1 MALDS
6 PSRDTRIVSSTTTA
20 VTMTAAN
27 GWQSLQSTSAF
38 TTNAIGP
45 VFIHWQGVHGYE
57 QGATN
62 MSVKAILKR
71 SNGTAEATSDEYQV
85 QKQGMGSNYAFGS
98 HNFFWV
104 FYNVPAAANYTVE
117 MQGKNEGNS
126 STTHISNYFSPNVNR
141 GDKLIVSYQA

>member
-6 PSRDTRIVSSTTTA
+6 PSRDTRYVSSTTTS

-27 GWQSLQSTSAF
+27 GWQSLQTTGGF
-38 TTNAIGP
+38 TTSVIGP

-71 SNGTAEATSDEYQV
+71 SNGTAEATSDVYQV

-98 HNFFWV
+98 HNYFWV

-117 MQGKNEGNS
+117 MQGKNEGNA

-141 GDKLIVSYQA
+141 GDKLIVSYQG

>member
-1 MALDS
+1 MGLDS
-6 PSRDTRIVSSTTTA
+6 PTAMTRIVSTTTSSTTMGSA
-20 VTMTAAN
+20 S
-27 GWQSLQSTSAF
+27 GWQSLQTTGSFNTSV
-38 TTNAIGP
+38 IGP

-62 MSVKAILKR
+62 MSVQAYLKY
-71 SNGTAEATSDEYQV
+71 SNATAAATSDTYQV

-104 FYNVPAAANYTVE
+104 FYNCPVHAGYTVE
-117 MQGKNEGNS
+117 MQGNNEGNS

-141 GDKLIVSYQA
+141 GDKLIVTYQA

>member
-1 MALDS
+1 MGLDS
-6 PSRDTRIVSSTTTA
+6 PNRDTRIVSTTTSA

-27 GWQSLQSTSAF
+27 GWQSLQTTGSF
-38 TTNAIGP
+38 TTTVIGP

-62 MSVKAILKR
+62 MSVKAIIKY
-71 SNGTAEATSDEYQV
+71 SNATAASTSDTYQV

-104 FYNVPAAANYTVE
+104 FYNMPVHAGYTVE
-117 MQGKNEGNS
+117 MQGKNEGNA
-126 STTHISNYFSPNVNR
+126 STTHISNYFSPNINR

>member
-1 MALDS
+1 MGLDS
-6 PSRDTRIVSSTTTA
+6 PTAMTRIVSSTTSST
-20 VTMTAAN
+20 TMSQAS
-27 GWQSLQSTSAF
+27 GWQSLQSTGSF
-38 TTNAIGP
+38 TTTVVGP

-62 MSVKAILKR
+62 MSVKAILKY
-71 SNGTAEATSDEYQV
+71 SNATAAATSDQYQV

-104 FYNVPAAANYTVE
+104 FYNCPIHAGYTVE
-117 MQGKNEGNS
+117 MQGINEGNS

-141 GDKLIVSYQA
+141 GDKLIVTYQA